1 MNTRQTLFHRL
12 ACVSLLLLIL
22 LCILWELWLAP
33 LRAGGTVLAL
43 KALPL
48 LVPLRGVLR
57 KDNYTM
63 QWTSMLIW
71 LYFTEGVVRAY
82 SDKVQVSAYLA
93 MIEILLSLL
102 YFIAILGYLRPIKK
116 AAKAL
121 KKNDAYE

>member
-1 MNTRQTLFHRL
+1 MNTRQILFHRL

>member
-48 LVPLRGVLR
+48 LVPVRGVLR

>member
-82 SDKVQVSAYLA
+82 SDKVQVSVYLA

-121 KKNDAYE
+121 KKSHTYE

>member
-82 SDKVQVSAYLA
+82 SDKVQFSVYLA

-121 KKNDAYE
+121 KKSHTYE